1 MLSHMSKLL
10 GIVTVAV
17 SLTSLA
23 QEAIPGP
30 QVGERFPH
38 DLSAPD
44 QYGQV
49 QTIAT
54 LMGEKGLAIFFVRS
68 ADWCPFCQRQL
79 GDVNDRLPDFQALGL
94 NVVSVSVDQIE
105 HTAAFTKEHDVKYPM
120 LADPT
125 GAINLEL
132 GVRDE
137 QYPVGSKA
145 YGVPRPIL
153 YILDTD
159 RTIRAE
165 YMEPT
170 YRTRPDLNV
179 VLADVAELGL

>member
-54 LMGEKGLAIFFVRS
+54 LMGEKGLAAYSRGARIKS
-68 ADWCPFCQRQL
+68 PGL
-79 GDVNDRLPDFQALGL
+79 SPIRL
-94 NVVSVSVDQIE
+94 I
-105 HTAAFTKEHDVKYPM
+105 
-120 LADPT
+120 
-125 GAINLEL
+125 
-132 GVRDE
+132 
-137 QYPVGSKA
+137 
-145 YGVPRPIL
+145 
-153 YILDTD
+153 
-159 RTIRAE
+159 
-165 YMEPT
+165 
-170 YRTRPDLNV
+170 
-179 VLADVAELGL
+179 